1 MLLATE
7 EATLDIFEEKVP
19 LDTSTA
25 DGTIGVILA
34 AARSSTF
41 LAMAKV
47 STLLENEII
56 EATKIS
62 NKLVDSCYLMT
73 STYRADA
80 ILLTPLRG
88 RS

>member
-47 STLLENEII
+47 STLLEDKII
-56 EATKIS
+56 
-62 NKLVDSCYLMT
+62 
-73 STYRADA
+73 
-80 ILLTPLRG
+80 
-88 RS
+88 